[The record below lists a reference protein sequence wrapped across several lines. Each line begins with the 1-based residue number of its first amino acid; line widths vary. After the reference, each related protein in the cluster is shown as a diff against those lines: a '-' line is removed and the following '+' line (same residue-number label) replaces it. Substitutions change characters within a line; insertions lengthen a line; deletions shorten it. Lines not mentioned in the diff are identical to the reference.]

1 MNTDIKP
8 LDLKEALNRFGDYL
22 TGESHPQTTIRA
34 YTDDIRRW
42 LEWLA
47 TVTVSE
53 QTDDL
58 ERQDIEEYK
67 TYLAREQGSE
77 ATTIRRKLAAIKRF
91 THYLVDRGHMAT
103 DIAERV
109 KSPRLGT
116 KEPNFLTDQEYKSL
130 LFEAHRLGRP
140 RDYAILQL
148 LVQTGLRVGE
158 LVHLSMAAIDWT
170 VPQLLLRGR
179 KHGVDTNVPLPR
191 QAGEAL
197 KSYLAVR
204 QTGDCQSVFLSK
216 SARPLD
222 ERSVRYLVKG
232 YLARAGITK
241 KASVHTLRHTYGTHK
256 TAKGM
261 TLKELQYLMGHKKAE
276 TTLRYVHLATTRL
289 KEAQEATAL

>member
-1 MNTDIKP
+1 METKVQP
-8 LDLKEALNRFGDYL
+8 LPLSRALQRFSDYL
-22 TGESHPQTTIRA
+22 VGEKHPGSTVTA
-34 YTDDIRRW
+34 YTKDIRHW
-42 LEWLA
+42 LDWLA
-47 TVTVSE
+47 TVTVADVTPQLTRE
-53 QTDDL
+53 
-58 ERQDIEEYK
+58 DIEEYK
-67 TYLAREQGSE
+67 TFLAREHGAE
-77 ATTIRRKLAAIKRF
+77 ATTIRRKLAAIRRF
-91 THYLVDRGHMAT
+91 TRFLVDHGLLAV

-109 KSPRLGT
+109 KPPKLGT
-116 KEPNFLTDQEYKSL
+116 KEPNFLTDQEYKAL
-130 LFEAHRLGRP
+130 LFEVHRLGKP

-158 LVHLSMAAIDWT
+158 LVRLSLSDIDWT

-191 QAGEAL
+191 QAADSL

-204 QTGDCQSVFLSK
+204 PSGQAVRLFLSK
-216 SARPLD
+216 TERPLD
-222 ERSVRYLVKG
+222 ERSVRYIVKG
-232 YLARAGITK
+232 YLAKAGITK

-289 KEAQEATAL
+289 KEAQEATSL